1 MKKNCLLCFLLFFSC
16 YSAFAGESLDSL
28 LNVLDKTIKEADTY
42 VQIKENKLHE
52 LKKEA
57 RKTPP
62 VSVERYHLNNDIY
75 LEYKAYSSDSALHY
89 LNENMLLARQLNDKE
104 RELKIQLELS
114 YLLSSI
120 GMYME
125 AADILNSIDR
135 QTLPSSLLG
144 YYYTCYEHVYFEAG
158 AAQPRYKMFASRYAK
173 LSHAYRDSMQV
184 TLDPSSATYLWLR
197 ETQLREA
204 GKYDEAL
211 EFSDRRLA
219 EASFGT
225 PQYALVAYQR
235 FRLFESM
242 GKKDEHLYYL
252 VLSAISDVRSAIKE
266 QSSLMV
272 LAQELN
278 RKGDLKRAYDYI
290 NFSWEISQFY
300 KTRLRSWMNI
310 TPLSMINGN
319 YQDIIKQQNREL
331 LIYITCVA
339 LLALLLVIALIYIY
353 RQMKALSI
361 ANRAYVLETGKIAL
375 SGDAKKLMN
384 DDSVKKA
391 LQEVN
396 ERLFSLNEELEE
408 VNRHLRSTN
417 LELSESN
424 LIKEAYIARFFKLCS
439 VYVDRLQA
447 YRKLVNKKLQRGQV
461 AELLKM
467 THLSNDIVTVEVQEL
482 YANFDSA
489 FLHLFPNFVESLNA
503 LLLPDEQ
510 IVLKPDELLNTEL
523 RIFALIRLGI
533 KDSSQIAEL
542 LHYSVNT
549 IYNYRSR
556 VKTKARVSRDDFED
570 LVAKIR

>member
-331 LIYITCVA
+331 LIYIACVA

-361 ANRAYVLETGKIAL
+361 A
-375 SGDAKKLMN
+375 KKG
-384 DDSVKKA
+384 

-417 LELSESN
+417 LELYESN

>member
-361 ANRAYVLETGKIAL
+361 A
-375 SGDAKKLMN
+375 KKG
-384 DDSVKKA
+384 

-570 LVAKIR
+570 LVAKIC

>member
-211 EFSDRRLA
+211 EFSHRRLA

-331 LIYITCVA
+331 LIYIACVA

-361 ANRAYVLETGKIAL
+361 A
-375 SGDAKKLMN
+375 KKG
-384 DDSVKKA
+384 

>member
-144 YYYTCYEHVYFEAG
+144 HYYTCYEHVYFEAG

-219 EASFGT
+219 ESSFGT

-331 LIYITCVA
+331 LIYIACVA

-361 ANRAYVLETGKIAL
+361 A
-375 SGDAKKLMN
+375 KKG
-384 DDSVKKA
+384 

>member
-16 YSAFAGESLDSL
+16 HSALAGESLDSL

-62 VSVERYHLNNDIY
+62 FSVERYNLNNDIY

-144 YYYTCYEHVYFEAG
+144 HYYTCYEHVYFEAG
-158 AAQPRYKMFASRYAK
+158 AAQPRYKMFASRYVK
-173 LSHAYRDSMQV
+173 LSHAYRDSMQI

-219 EASFGT
+219 ESSFGT

-278 RKGDLKRAYDYI
+278 SKGDLKRAYDYI

-319 YQDIIKQQNREL
+319 YQEIIKQQNREL
-331 LIYITCVA
+331 LIYIVCVA

-361 ANRAYVLETGKIAL
+361 A
-375 SGDAKKLMN
+375 KKG
-384 DDSVKKA
+384 

>member
-1 MKKNCLLCFLLFFSC
+1 MSDVTN
-16 YSAFAGESLDSL
+16 SLPR
-28 LNVLDKTIKEADTY
+28 A
-42 VQIKENKLHE
+42 
-52 LKKEA
+52 
-57 RKTPP
+57 
-62 VSVERYHLNNDIY
+62 
-75 LEYKAYSSDSALHY
+75 ALHW
-89 LNENMLLARQLNDKE
+89 LA
-104 RELKIQLELS
+104 
-114 YLLSSI
+114 
-120 GMYME
+120 
-125 AADILNSIDR
+125 A
-135 QTLPSSLLG
+135 
-144 YYYTCYEHVYFEAG
+144 V
-158 AAQPRYKMFASRYAK
+158 MFAIIA
-173 LSHAYRDSMQV
+173 
-184 TLDPSSATYLWLR
+184 
-197 ETQLREA
+197 
-204 GKYDEAL
+204 AL

-219 EASFGT
+219 ESSFGT

-331 LIYITCVA
+331 LIYIACVA

-361 ANRAYVLETGKIAL
+361 A
-375 SGDAKKLMN
+375 KKG
-384 DDSVKKA
+384 

-503 LLLPDEQ
+503 LLLPEEQ

>member
-62 VSVERYHLNNDIY
+62 FSVERYNLNNDIY

-361 ANRAYVLETGKIAL
+361 A
-375 SGDAKKLMN
+375 KKG
-384 DDSVKKA
+384 

>member
-16 YSAFAGESLDSL
+16 HSALAGESLDSL

-62 VSVERYHLNNDIY
+62 FSVERCHLNNDIY

-144 YYYTCYEHVYFEAG
+144 HYYTCYEHVYSEAG

-219 EASFGT
+219 ESSFGT

-278 RKGDLKRAYDYI
+278 SKGDLKRAYDYI

-361 ANRAYVLETGKIAL
+361 A
-375 SGDAKKLMN
+375 KKG
-384 DDSVKKA
+384 

-503 LLLPDEQ
+503 LLLPEEQ

>member
-16 YSAFAGESLDSL
+16 HSALAGESLDSL

-62 VSVERYHLNNDIY
+62 FSVERYHLNNDIY

-144 YYYTCYEHVYFEAG
+144 HYYTCYEHVYSEAG

-197 ETQLREA
+197 EMQRREA

-219 EASFGT
+219 ESSFGT

-278 RKGDLKRAYDYI
+278 SKGDLKRAYDYI

-361 ANRAYVLETGKIAL
+361 A
-375 SGDAKKLMN
+375 KKG
-384 DDSVKKA
+384 

>member
-144 YYYTCYEHVYFEAG
+144 YSYTCYEHVYFEAG

-331 LIYITCVA
+331 LIYIACVA

-361 ANRAYVLETGKIAL
+361 A
-375 SGDAKKLMN
+375 KKG
-384 DDSVKKA
+384 

>member
-252 VLSAISDVRSAIKE
+252 VLSAISDVRSANKE

-331 LIYITCVA
+331 LIYIACVA

-361 ANRAYVLETGKIAL
+361 A
-375 SGDAKKLMN
+375 KKG
-384 DDSVKKA
+384 

>member
-1 MKKNCLLCFLLFFSC
+1 MLF
-16 YSAFAGESLDSL
+16 
-28 LNVLDKTIKEADTY
+28 
-42 VQIKENKLHE
+42 
-52 LKKEA
+52 
-57 RKTPP
+57 
-62 VSVERYHLNNDIY
+62 
-75 LEYKAYSSDSALHY
+75 
-89 LNENMLLARQLNDKE
+89 
-104 RELKIQLELS
+104 
-114 YLLSSI
+114 
-120 GMYME
+120 
-125 AADILNSIDR
+125 
-135 QTLPSSLLG
+135 
-144 YYYTCYEHVYFEAG
+144 
-158 AAQPRYKMFASRYAK
+158 
-173 LSHAYRDSMQV
+173 
-184 TLDPSSATYLWLR
+184 
-197 ETQLREA
+197 
-204 GKYDEAL
+204 
-211 EFSDRRLA
+211 
-219 EASFGT
+219 
-225 PQYALVAYQR
+225 
-235 FRLFESM
+235 
-242 GKKDEHLYYL
+242 
-252 VLSAISDVRSAIKE
+252 RSAK
-266 QSSLMV
+266 
-272 LAQELN
+272 
-278 RKGDLKRAYDYI
+278 KG
-290 NFSWEISQFY
+290 
-300 KTRLRSWMNI
+300 
-310 TPLSMINGN
+310 
-319 YQDIIKQQNREL
+319 
-331 LIYITCVA
+331 
-339 LLALLLVIALIYIY
+339 
-353 RQMKALSI
+353 
-361 ANRAYVLETGKIAL
+361 
-375 SGDAKKLMN
+375 
-384 DDSVKKA
+384 

>member
-16 YSAFAGESLDSL
+16 HSAFAGESLDSL

-75 LEYKAYSSDSALHY
+75 LEYKVYSSDSALHY

-361 ANRAYVLETGKIAL
+361 A
-375 SGDAKKLMN
+375 KKG
-384 DDSVKKA
+384 

-503 LLLPDEQ
+503 LLLPEEQ

>member
-75 LEYKAYSSDSALHY
+75 LEYKVYSSDSALHY

-361 ANRAYVLETGKIAL
+361 A
-375 SGDAKKLMN
+375 KKG
-384 DDSVKKA
+384 

-503 LLLPDEQ
+503 LLLPEEQ
-510 IVLKPDELLNTEL
+510 IILKPDELLNTEL

>member
-16 YSAFAGESLDSL
+16 HSAFAGESLDSL
-28 LNVLDKTIKEADTY
+28 LNVLDKTIKDADTY
-42 VQIKENKLHE
+42 VQIKEDRLRE

-57 RKTPP
+57 RRTPP
-62 VSVERYHLNNDIY
+62 FSIERYHLNNDIY

-89 LNENMLLARQLNDKE
+89 LNENILLAQKLNDRE
-104 RELKIQLELS
+104 RELKSQLELS

-125 AADILNSIDR
+125 AADILHSIDR

-158 AAQPRYKMFASRYAK
+158 AAQPRYKMFASRYVK
-173 LSHAYRDSMQV
+173 LSHAYRDSMLV
-184 TLDPSSATYLWLR
+184 TLNPSSDTYLWLR

-361 ANRAYVLETGKIAL
+361 A
-375 SGDAKKLMN
+375 KKG
-384 DDSVKKA
+384 

-503 LLLPDEQ
+503 LLLPEEQ

>member
-75 LEYKAYSSDSALHY
+75 LEYKVYSSDSALHY
-89 LNENMLLARQLNDKE
+89 LNENMRLARQLNDKE

-361 ANRAYVLETGKIAL
+361 A
-375 SGDAKKLMN
+375 KKG
-384 DDSVKKA
+384 

-503 LLLPDEQ
+503 LLLPEEQ

>member
-16 YSAFAGESLDSL
+16 HSALAGESLDSL

-62 VSVERYHLNNDIY
+62 FSVERYNLNNDIY

-104 RELKIQLELS
+104 RELNIQLELS

-144 YYYTCYEHVYFEAG
+144 HYYTCYEHVYFEAG
-158 AAQPRYKMFASRYAK
+158 AAQPRYKMFASRYVK
-173 LSHAYRDSMQV
+173 LSHAYRDSMQI

-219 EASFGT
+219 ESSFGT

-278 RKGDLKRAYDYI
+278 SKGDLKRAYDYI

-331 LIYITCVA
+331 LIYIVCVA

-361 ANRAYVLETGKIAL
+361 A
-375 SGDAKKLMN
+375 KKG
-384 DDSVKKA
+384 

>member
-16 YSAFAGESLDSL
+16 SSAFAGESLDSL

-361 ANRAYVLETGKIAL
+361 A
-375 SGDAKKLMN
+375 KKG
-384 DDSVKKA
+384 

>member
-16 YSAFAGESLDSL
+16 HSALAGESLDSL

-62 VSVERYHLNNDIY
+62 FSVERYNLNNDIY

-144 YYYTCYEHVYFEAG
+144 HFYTCYEHVYFEAG
-158 AAQPRYKMFASRYAK
+158 AAQPRYKMFASRYVK
-173 LSHAYRDSMQV
+173 LSHAYRDSMQI

-219 EASFGT
+219 ESSFGT

-278 RKGDLKRAYDYI
+278 SKGDLKRAYDYI

-331 LIYITCVA
+331 LIYIVCVA

-361 ANRAYVLETGKIAL
+361 A
-375 SGDAKKLMN
+375 KKG
-384 DDSVKKA
+384 

>member
-16 YSAFAGESLDSL
+16 HSALAGESLDSL

-62 VSVERYHLNNDIY
+62 FSVERYNLNNDIY

-144 YYYTCYEHVYFEAG
+144 HYYTCYEHVYFEAG
-158 AAQPRYKMFASRYAK
+158 AAQPRYKMFASRYVK
-173 LSHAYRDSMQV
+173 LSHAYRDSMQI

-219 EASFGT
+219 ESSFGT

-278 RKGDLKRAYDYI
+278 SKGDLKRAYDYI

-300 KTRLRSWMNI
+300 KTRWRSWMNI

-331 LIYITCVA
+331 LIYIVCVA

-361 ANRAYVLETGKIAL
+361 A
-375 SGDAKKLMN
+375 KKG
-384 DDSVKKA
+384 

>member
-16 YSAFAGESLDSL
+16 HSALAGESLDSL

-62 VSVERYHLNNDIY
+62 FSVERYNLNNDIY

-144 YYYTCYEHVYFEAG
+144 HYYTCYEHVYFEAG

-219 EASFGT
+219 ESSFGT

-278 RKGDLKRAYDYI
+278 SKGDLKRAYDYI

-361 ANRAYVLETGKIAL
+361 A
-375 SGDAKKLMN
+375 KKG
-384 DDSVKKA
+384 

>member
-361 ANRAYVLETGKIAL
+361 A
-375 SGDAKKLMN
+375 KKG
-384 DDSVKKA
+384 

-447 YRKLVNKKLQRGQV
+447 YRKLVNKELQRGQV

>member
-16 YSAFAGESLDSL
+16 HSAFAGESLDSL

-361 ANRAYVLETGKIAL
+361 A
-375 SGDAKKLMN
+375 KKG
-384 DDSVKKA
+384 

-408 VNRHLRSTN
+408 VNCYLRSTN

-503 LLLPDEQ
+503 LLLPEEQ

>member
-16 YSAFAGESLDSL
+16 HSAFAGESLDSL

-52 LKKEA
+52 LKKKA
-57 RKTPP
+57 RKTSPF
-62 VSVERYHLNNDIY
+62 SVERYNLNNDIY

-125 AADILNSIDR
+125 AADILNLIDR

-278 RKGDLKRAYDYI
+278 SKGDLKRAYDYI

-361 ANRAYVLETGKIAL
+361 A
-375 SGDAKKLMN
+375 KKG
-384 DDSVKKA
+384 

-408 VNRHLRSTN
+408 VNCHLRSTN

-503 LLLPDEQ
+503 LLLPEEQ

-523 RIFALIRLGI
+523 GIFALIRLGI

>member
-16 YSAFAGESLDSL
+16 HSALAGESLDSL

-62 VSVERYHLNNDIY
+62 FSVERYHLNNDIY

-144 YYYTCYEHVYFEAG
+144 HYYTCYEHVYFEAG

-219 EASFGT
+219 ESSFGT

-278 RKGDLKRAYDYI
+278 SKGDLKRAYDYI

-361 ANRAYVLETGKIAL
+361 A
-375 SGDAKKLMN
+375 KKG
-384 DDSVKKA
+384 

>member
-52 LKKEA
+52 LKKKA
-57 RKTPP
+57 RKTSPF
-62 VSVERYHLNNDIY
+62 SVERYNLNNDIY

-361 ANRAYVLETGKIAL
+361 A
-375 SGDAKKLMN
+375 KKG
-384 DDSVKKA
+384 

>member
-16 YSAFAGESLDSL
+16 HSAFAGESLDSL

-75 LEYKAYSSDSALHY
+75 LEYKVYSSDSALHY

-361 ANRAYVLETGKIAL
+361 A
-375 SGDAKKLMN
+375 KKG
-384 DDSVKKA
+384 

-408 VNRHLRSTN
+408 VNCHLRSTN

-503 LLLPDEQ
+503 LLLPEEQ

>member
-16 YSAFAGESLDSL
+16 HSAFAGESLDSL

-52 LKKEA
+52 LKKKA

-62 VSVERYHLNNDIY
+62 FSVERYHLNNDIY

-361 ANRAYVLETGKIAL
+361 A
-375 SGDAKKLMN
+375 KKG
-384 DDSVKKA
+384 

>member
-16 YSAFAGESLDSL
+16 HSAFAGESLDSL

-52 LKKEA
+52 LKKKA
-57 RKTPP
+57 RKTSPF
-62 VSVERYHLNNDIY
+62 SVERYNLNNDIY

-125 AADILNSIDR
+125 AADILNLIDR

-144 YYYTCYEHVYFEAG
+144 YYYTCYEHVYFESG

-278 RKGDLKRAYDYI
+278 SKGDLKRAYDYI

-361 ANRAYVLETGKIAL
+361 A
-375 SGDAKKLMN
+375 KKG
-384 DDSVKKA
+384 

-408 VNRHLRSTN
+408 VNCHLRSTN

-503 LLLPDEQ
+503 LLLPEEQ

>member
-1 MKKNCLLCFLLFFSC
+1 MKKNCLLFFLLFFSC
-16 YSAFAGESLDSL
+16 HSAFAGESLDSL

-52 LKKEA
+52 LKKKA
-57 RKTPP
+57 RKTSPF
-62 VSVERYHLNNDIY
+62 SVERYNLNNDIY

-125 AADILNSIDR
+125 AADILNLIDR
-135 QTLPSSLLG
+135 QTLPSSLWG

-278 RKGDLKRAYDYI
+278 SKGDLKRAYDYI

-361 ANRAYVLETGKIAL
+361 A
-375 SGDAKKLMN
+375 KKG
-384 DDSVKKA
+384 

-408 VNRHLRSTN
+408 VNCYLRSTN

-424 LIKEAYIARFFKLCS
+424 LIKEAYIARFFKL
-439 VYVDRLQA
+439 
-447 YRKLVNKKLQRGQV
+447 
-461 AELLKM
+461 
-467 THLSNDIVTVEVQEL
+467 
-482 YANFDSA
+482 
-489 FLHLFPNFVESLNA
+489 
-503 LLLPDEQ
+503 
-510 IVLKPDELLNTEL
+510 
-523 RIFALIRLGI
+523 
-533 KDSSQIAEL
+533 
-542 LHYSVNT
+542 
-549 IYNYRSR
+549 
-556 VKTKARVSRDDFED
+556 
-570 LVAKIR
+570 

>member
-16 YSAFAGESLDSL
+16 HSALAGESLDSL

-62 VSVERYHLNNDIY
+62 FSVERYNLNNDIY

-144 YYYTCYEHVYFEAG
+144 HYYTCYEHVYFEAG
-158 AAQPRYKMFASRYAK
+158 AAQPRYKMFASRYVK
-173 LSHAYRDSMQV
+173 LSHAYRDSMQI

-219 EASFGT
+219 ESSFGT

-278 RKGDLKRAYDYI
+278 SKGDLKRAYDYI

-331 LIYITCVA
+331 LIYIVCVA

-361 ANRAYVLETGKIAL
+361 A
-375 SGDAKKLMN
+375 KKG
-384 DDSVKKA
+384 

-396 ERLFSLNEELEE
+396 ERPFSLNEELEE

>member
-75 LEYKAYSSDSALHY
+75 LEYKVYSSDSALHY

-339 LLALLLVIALIYIY
+339 LLALLLVIVLIYIY

-361 ANRAYVLETGKIAL
+361 A
-375 SGDAKKLMN
+375 KKG
-384 DDSVKKA
+384 

-503 LLLPDEQ
+503 LLLPEEQ

>member
-16 YSAFAGESLDSL
+16 HSAFAGESLDSL

-52 LKKEA
+52 LKKKA
-57 RKTPP
+57 RKTSPF
-62 VSVERYHLNNDIY
+62 SVERYNLNNDIY

-125 AADILNSIDR
+125 AADILNLIDR

-278 RKGDLKRAYDYI
+278 IKGDLKRAYDYI

-361 ANRAYVLETGKIAL
+361 A
-375 SGDAKKLMN
+375 KKG
-384 DDSVKKA
+384 

-408 VNRHLRSTN
+408 VNCHLRSTN

-503 LLLPDEQ
+503 LLLPEEQ

>member
-114 YLLSSI
+114 SI

-219 EASFGT
+219 EASF
-225 PQYALVAYQR
+225 
-235 FRLFESM
+235 
-242 GKKDEHLYYL
+242 YYL

-331 LIYITCVA
+331 LIYIACVA

-361 ANRAYVLETGKIAL
+361 A
-375 SGDAKKLMN
+375 KKG
-384 DDSVKKA
+384 

-549 IYNYRSR
+549 IYNYRAK
-556 VKTKARVSRDDFED
+556 VKNKACVSRDDFEMC
-570 LVAKIR
+570 VMRIR

>member
-52 LKKEA
+52 LKKKA

-62 VSVERYHLNNDIY
+62 FSVERYHLNNDIY

-361 ANRAYVLETGKIAL
+361 A
-375 SGDAKKLMN
+375 KKG
-384 DDSVKKA
+384 

-503 LLLPDEQ
+503 LLLPEEQ

>member
-331 LIYITCVA
+331 LIYIACVA
-339 LLALLLVIALIYIY
+339 F
-353 RQMKALSI
+353 
-361 ANRAYVLETGKIAL
+361 
-375 SGDAKKLMN
+375 
-384 DDSVKKA
+384 
-391 LQEVN
+391 
-396 ERLFSLNEELEE
+396 FSLNEELEE

-556 VKTKARVSRDDFED
+556 VKTKARVSRADFED

>member
-16 YSAFAGESLDSL
+16 HSAFAGESLDSL

-52 LKKEA
+52 LKKKA
-57 RKTPP
+57 RKTSPF
-62 VSVERYHLNNDIY
+62 SVERYNLNNDIY

-125 AADILNSIDR
+125 AADRLNLIDR

-225 PQYALVAYQR
+225 PQYALVAYQH

-278 RKGDLKRAYDYI
+278 SKGDLKRAYDYI

-361 ANRAYVLETGKIAL
+361 A
-375 SGDAKKLMN
+375 KKG
-384 DDSVKKA
+384 

-408 VNRHLRSTN
+408 VNCHLRSTN

-503 LLLPDEQ
+503 LLLPEEQ

>member
-1 MKKNCLLCFLLFFSC
+1 MKKNCLFCFLLFFSC
-16 YSAFAGESLDSL
+16 HSAFADERLDSL

-52 LKKEA
+52 LKREA
-57 RKTPP
+57 RKTAPL
-62 VSVERYHLNNDIY
+62 SIERYHLNNDIY

-89 LNENMLLARQLNDKE
+89 LNENLLLARQLNDKE

-135 QTLPSSLLG
+135 QTLPTSLLG
-144 YYYTCYEHVYFEAG
+144 YYYTCYEHVYSEAG
-158 AAQPRYKMFASRYAK
+158 AAQPRYKMFASRYVK
-173 LSHAYRDSMQV
+173 LSRAYRDSMEV
-184 TLDPSSATYLWLR
+184 TLDSSSATYLWLR

-204 GKYDEAL
+204 GKYDEAM

-272 LAQELN
+272 LAQELHG
-278 RKGDLKRAYDYI
+278 KGDLKRAYDYI

-339 LLALLLVIALIYIY
+339 LLALLLVVALIYIY

-361 ANRAYVLETGKIAL
+361 A
-375 SGDAKKLMN
+375 KKG
-384 DDSVKKA
+384 

-489 FLHLFPNFVESLNA
+489 FLHLFPNFVESLNE
-503 LLLPDEQ
+503 LLLPEEQ